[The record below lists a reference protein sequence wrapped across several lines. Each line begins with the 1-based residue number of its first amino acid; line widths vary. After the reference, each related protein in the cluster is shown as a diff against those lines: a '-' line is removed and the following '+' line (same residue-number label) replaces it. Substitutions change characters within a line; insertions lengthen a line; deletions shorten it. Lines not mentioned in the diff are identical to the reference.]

1 MVLFHFGRLV
11 SGLWEAAMRARHVVS
26 LSLAAAFAALS
37 VQAARAQ
44 DHKSVRDDDYVRK
57 VPLEDFKVPIVPIIP
72 PGSSLDLR
80 PGRTPDSSDRIY
92 GSTPFYREST
102 TPSIG
107 LSIKSPFDD
116 RK

>member
-1 MVLFHFGRLV
+1 MLEFPCRHDRRQR
-11 SGLWEAAMRARHVVS
+11 EAAMKFQHLVALVI
-26 LSLAAAFAALS
+26 LAAVAFVAAGNLH
-37 VQAARAQ
+37 AEDA
-44 DHKSVRDDDYVRK
+44 YVRK
-57 VPLEDFKVPIVPIIP
+57 VPLDAFTVPVVPVPVIP

-80 PGRTPDSSDRIY
+80 PGRAPDSGEQMNAYAPPTRD
-92 GSTPFYREST
+92 TT

>member
-1 MVLFHFGRLV
+1 MKA
-11 SGLWEAAMRARHVVS
+11 SHVVT
-26 LSLAAAFAALS
+26 LSVAAALAVVAI
-37 VQAARAQ
+37 QTAHAQ
-44 DHKSVRDDDYVRK
+44 DNKNIREDDYIRK

-80 PGRTPDSSDRIY
+80 PGRTPDSADRVY
-92 GSTPFYREST
+92 DSTPFSRDPT